1 MCVAIPGK
9 VVSISNNTA
18 VLDFLGVQKEVS
30 VELLED
36 INIGDYLLVH
46 AGCAI
51 QKMVPDEA
59 EETIKLFKE
68 LESALGKET

>member
-18 VLDFLGVQKEVS
+18 VLDFLGVQKEIS
-30 VELLED
+30 IELLDEV
-36 INIGDYLLVH
+36 NVGDYLLVH

-51 QKMVPDEA
+51 QKMDLAEA

-68 LESALGKET
+68 LESTLGAGS